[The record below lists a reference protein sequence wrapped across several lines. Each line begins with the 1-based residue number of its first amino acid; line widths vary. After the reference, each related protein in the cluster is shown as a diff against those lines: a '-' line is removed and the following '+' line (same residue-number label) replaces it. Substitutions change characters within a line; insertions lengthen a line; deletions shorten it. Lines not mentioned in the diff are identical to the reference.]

1 MRWWA
6 FWRRFQYLSGLTL
19 IVLLVAGGLYALYGH
34 EEPTC
39 FDGSRNGDERGVDCG
54 GSCLRVCT
62 ADILPLNVV
71 WAESFKIVD
80 GQYNAVAYIE
90 NRNKTAGTPR
100 LNYVFKLYDS
110 DGLITE
116 RRGETPVPL
125 DGLYPLFEGKI
136 LTGGRAPTR
145 TEIEFADDAIWL
157 TGTAGAEQFTL
168 ISRELTSAD
177 SKPRLI
183 AELRNED
190 LFEAQ
195 DIEIVAT
202 VFDKRK
208 NPLTASKTVVEYFP
222 GRTTQSVV
230 FTWPEPIATTLTS
243 CEVPTDV
250 VLAID
255 LSGSMNDDGG
265 TPPEPITSVLKAAQ
279 SFVTRLKTDDQSGV
293 VTYATNAEVEEILT
307 RNHTDTSALIGDL
320 SIAPKEETGST
331 NTGEALK
338 KITEELNSSRHNENA
353 RKVAILLT
361 DGLATAPDTDPDEY
375 ARSAAEALKKTDT
388 ILFTIGLGANVNSAF
403 LRSLASTP
411 NHYYTAPSTRELDTI
426 YRNITAA
433 ICEEGAAVIEVIPKV
448 ESNFPN
454 YPGT

>member
-6 FWRRFQYLSGLTL
+6 FWRRMQYLAGLF
-19 IVLLVAGGLYALYGH
+19 IFFLLVGTGLYFVYWN

-39 FDGSRNGDERGVDCG
+39 FDGSRNGEERGVDCG
-54 GSCLRVCT
+54 GSCDRVCT
-62 ADILPLNVV
+62 ADVLPLSVQ

-90 NRNKTAGTPR
+90 NRNRTVGTPR
-100 LNYVFKLYDS
+100 LSYVFKLYDE
-110 DGLITE
+110 DGLIVE
-116 RRGETPVPL
+116 RKGQTPVPI

-136 LTGGRAPTR
+136 LTGNRIPTR

-157 TGTAGAEQFTL
+157 QGTAGAEQFSL
-168 ISRELTSAD
+168 ISRVLTGAD
-177 SKPRLI
+177 SMPRLI

-202 VFDKRK
+202 IFDKRK

-250 VLAID
+250 MLAID

-265 TPPEPITSVLKAAQ
+265 TPPEPITSVLRAAE
-279 SFVTRLKTDDQSGV
+279 SFVGRLKTEDQSGV
-293 VTYATNAEVEEILT
+293 VTYATGAEIQEPLT
-307 RNHTDTSALIGDL
+307 KIHTETASLIRSL
-320 SIAPKEETGST
+320 SIAPAEETGST

-338 KITEELNSSRHNENA
+338 RLREELNSPRHNQDA

-361 DGLATAPDTDPDEY
+361 DGLATAPGTDPDGY
-375 ARSAAEALKKTDT
+375 ARSTAEELKSTDT
-388 ILFTIGLGANVNSAF
+388 ILFTIGLGENVNSAL

-411 NHYYTAPSTRELDTI
+411 NHYYTAPTTRELDTI

-448 ESNFPN
+448 ESSFPS
-454 YPGT
+454 YPGI